1 MDDGTLILGDE
12 ETGVNTGDSIAAYLR
27 YMENKYNATFVSKDF
42 VSDLVKT
49 LEKIARA
56 YNKKSY
62 VPFELI
68 KQAEALSRVWRDEE
82 EDKKIKPAG
91 MSPLII

>member
-1 MDDGTLILGDE
+1 MDDGTLIIGNE
-12 ETGVNTGDSIAAYLR
+12 ETEATVGDSIAAYLR
-27 YMENKYNATFVSKDF
+27 YMENKYNATFVSRDF

-68 KQAEALSRVWRDEE
+68 KHAEALSKVWKEE
-82 EDKKIKPAG
+82 KEDKIIK
-91 MSPLII
+91 